1 MIEIMRD
8 PIAQLFENAR
18 RVELAARTEL
28 FAAGQP
34 VRNVHLVL
42 QGRIH
47 LVRHTPRGSVLIL
60 QNAGAGAVLAEASAY
75 SAVYH
80 CDAIAAESAAIA
92 VLTKAVFR
100 AALAADPALAEAWGA
115 RLARGVQAARV
126 RAEIRALPTVA
137 ERMDAWLGEGN
148 ALPAKGRLQDVA
160 AELGVTREAF
170 YRELARRRRR

>member
-8 PIAQLFENAR
+8 PITSIFDGAR
-18 RVELAARTEL
+18 RVEFAARKEL

-34 VRNVHLVL
+34 VRNIHLVL
-42 QGRIH
+42 RGRIH
-47 LVRHTPRGSVLIL
+47 LVRYTPQGSALIL
-60 QNAGAGAVLAEASAY
+60 QNAGAGAVVAEASAY

-80 CDAIAAESAAIA
+80 CDAVTAEDSAVA
-92 VLTKAVFR
+92 VLSKAAFR

-137 ERMDAWLGEGN
+137 ERFDAWLGEGN
-148 ALPAKGRLQDVA
+148 APPAKGRFQDVA

-170 YRELARRRRR
+170 YRELARRRG

>member
-8 PIAQLFENAR
+8 PIAPIFDDAR

-42 QGRIH
+42 RGRIH
-47 LVRHTPRGSVLIL
+47 LVRHTPRGSALVL

-75 SAVYH
+75 SAIYH
-80 CDAIAAESAAIA
+80 CDAVAAENSTVA
-92 VLTKAVFR
+92 VLTKAAFR
-100 AALAADPALAEAWGA
+100 AALAADPALAEAWAG

-137 ERMDAWLGEGN
+137 ERLDAWLGEGN
-148 ALPAKGRLQDVA
+148 APPAKGRLQDVA
-160 AELGVTREAF
+160 AEIGVTREAF
-170 YRELARRRRR
+170 YRELARRRG

>member
-8 PIAQLFENAR
+8 PIAPIFDGAR
-18 RVELAARTEL
+18 RIELAARKEL

-42 QGRIH
+42 RGRIY
-47 LVRHTPRGSVLIL
+47 LVRHTPQGSALIL
-60 QNAGAGAVLAEASAY
+60 QNAGPGAIVAEASAY

-80 CDAIAAESAAIA
+80 CDAVAAENSAVA
-92 VLTKAVFR
+92 VLTKTAFR

-115 RLARGVQAARV
+115 RLARGVQAARI

-137 ERMDAWLGEGN
+137 ERFDAWLGEGN
-148 ALPAKGRLQDVA
+148 VVPAKGRLQDVA
-160 AELGVTREAF
+160 AELGVSREAF
-170 YRELARRRRR
+170 YRELARRRR